1 MTTAK
6 DACSGDNTL
15 ESPATKAFTITPDNN
30 NDLAFVTRGFYV
42 GSGGN
47 ITVIM
52 MDDDVP
58 ILFPYLPAGVTKPWR
73 VKRVMS
79 TGTTATGMVGLY

>member
-6 DACSGDNTL
+6 DACSGDYNF
-15 ESPATKAFTITPDNN
+15 ESPATKAFAITPDND

-42 GSGGN
+42 GSGGS

-52 MDDDVP
+52 MGDDVP
-58 ILFPYLPAGVTKPWR
+58 VLFPFLPAGVTKPWR
-73 VKRVMS
+73 VKRVMAA
-79 TGTTATGMVGLY
+79 GTTATGMVGLY